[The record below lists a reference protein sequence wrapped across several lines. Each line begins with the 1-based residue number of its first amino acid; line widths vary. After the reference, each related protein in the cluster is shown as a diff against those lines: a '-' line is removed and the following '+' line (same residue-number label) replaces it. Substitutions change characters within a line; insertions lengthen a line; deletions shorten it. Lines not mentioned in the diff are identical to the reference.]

1 MAITQSATMF
11 HAIRTTYA
19 LDAAEPLYKR
29 APRQDEQ
36 GRPLS
41 DFMMIIPQLRLRPQ
55 QLIQSKA
62 EKIRLV
68 LEQFGDIVVF
78 ADLNLKINVL
88 WVIVRQNPRACLDI
102 PLAIIDVVP
111 EALLVSHPRFF

>member
-1 MAITQSATMF
+1 MALSQSAGGF
-11 HAIRTTYA
+11 HAIRGTYA

-29 APRQDEQ
+29 APRQDEH

-41 DFMMIIPQLRLRPQ
+41 DFMMIIPQLRMNPQ
-55 QLIQSKA
+55 PLIQTKA

-68 LEQFGDIVVF
+68 LEQFADMVVF

-102 PLAIIDVVP
+102 PIAIIDVIP